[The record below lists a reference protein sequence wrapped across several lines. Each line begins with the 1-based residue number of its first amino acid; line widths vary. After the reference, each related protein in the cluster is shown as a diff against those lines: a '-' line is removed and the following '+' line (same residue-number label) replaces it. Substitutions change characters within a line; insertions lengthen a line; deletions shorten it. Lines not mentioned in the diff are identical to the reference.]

1 MALVK
6 MSRVYIVGPSDHK
19 EETMR
24 FLQEAGVVHVEPVTD
39 MTDEFDRKN
48 AAAVQDLR
56 KITQVS
62 KAVRRHSKQE
72 EKTPVPVPDEEL
84 VTYIEKKVSLLEE
97 IRSRKQ
103 ALQRVIEDL
112 SVWGDFDLQQIR
124 KLEENG
130 VYVQR
135 FRMDEKKWSS
145 FSIPDDVFLET
156 VSEKQGI
163 FFFTISADKPLQIS
177 QATLLSWPDLGLDDA
192 KQEYERLLKQED
204 KLTKELA
211 GAADKTDT
219 LQDQYRAALS
229 RASYIEK
236 TGTVYS
242 EDYLF
247 GVQGWI
253 PCEQEDELLKEVEKS
268 SLPLQVSVRDPL
280 PEEVPPSLLKN
291 NWFIKRIEPLL
302 NLYGVPNYREIDPS
316 YFFAPFMILFFGVC
330 LSDAGYGLVFFLVS
344 YWADKKFGSKIQGLS
359 LVMKLCQAFSVAT
372 IFVGLVTGSIFGY
385 NFINREWIPIDLSV
399 GTGDPMILFYI
410 SLGLGV
416 LHLSFSYILGIIQAP
431 SLRVQLEKL
440 GVMGVLWGGVILVS
454 RNIWFSGPASIIH
467 LPLFYGGVGILA
479 MGLILTLLFATD
491 NKNWGIRIGLGLWN
505 IYGMTGLIGDLL
517 SYARLFGL
525 GIATGAIASVMNQLG
540 GMVMGAGGKYAGPVL
555 AVMVIIIGHIFNLAL
570 SILGSTVHSARLHFV
585 EAFKSFFQGGG
596 IEYKPFKIER
606 G

>member
-1 MALVK
+1 LALVK

-19 EETMR
+19 EEAMR
-24 FLQEAGVVHVEPVTD
+24 FLQETGVVHVEPVTD

-48 AAAVQDLR
+48 AAAVRDLR
-56 KITQVS
+56 KITQAS
-62 KAVRRHSKQE
+62 KAVGRYSKLE
-72 EKTPVPVPDEEL
+72 EKIPVSVPDEEL
-84 VTYIEKKVSLLEE
+84 VTYIGGKVSLLEE
-97 IRSRKQ
+97 IQSRKQ
-103 ALQRVIEDL
+103 ALQRVIGDL
-112 SVWGDFDLQQIR
+112 SVWGNFDLQQVR

-135 FRMDEKKWSS
+135 FRMDAKKWDS
-145 FSIPDDVFLET
+145 FSIPDDIFLET
-156 VSEKQGI
+156 VSEKQEVL
-163 FFFTISADKPLQIS
+163 FFTISADKPLVIS
-177 QATLLSWPDLGLDDA
+177 QATLLPWPDLGLDDA
-192 KQEYERLLKQED
+192 KQEYERLLEQED

-211 GAADKTDT
+211 GAADKIDT

-236 TGTVYS
+236 TGTAYS

-253 PCEQEDELLKEVEKS
+253 PSEREDELLKEVEKS
-268 SLPLQVSVRDPL
+268 NLPLHISLRDPF
-280 PEEVPPSLLKN
+280 PEEVPPTLLKN

-316 YFFAPFMILFFGVC
+316 YFFAPFMILFFGIC
-330 LSDAGYGLVFFLVS
+330 LSDAGYGLIFFLVS

-372 IFVGLVTGSIFGY
+372 IFVGLITGSIFGY
-385 NFINREWIPIDLSV
+385 NFVNRNWILIDLSV
-399 GTGDPMILFYI
+399 GVGDPMILFYI
-410 SLGLGV
+410 SLGLG
-416 LHLSFSYILGIIQAP
+416 LFHLSVSYILGIMQAP
-431 SLRVQLEKL
+431 SSRAQLEKL

-454 RNIWFSGPASIIH
+454 RNIWFSDPASIMH
-467 LPLFYGGVGILA
+467 LPLFYGGVAILA
-479 MGLILTLLFATD
+479 MSLILTLFFATD

-525 GIATGAIASVMNQLG
+525 GIATATIACVMNQLG
-540 GMVMGAGGKYAGPVL
+540 AMVMVAGGKYAGPVL
-555 AVMVIIIGHIFNLAL
+555 AVIVIIIGHIVNLAL
-570 SILGSTVHSARLHFV
+570 SILGAVVHSARLHFV